1 MSQPKKVICPD
12 CGVEMNHHAM
22 KVDYGVDGPALVDNL
37 FGGAP
42 RSFEFRVSGCGFRV
56 PSELEAGSFG
66 SENVKVGT

>member
-1 MSQPKKVICPD
+1 MSG

-37 FGGAP
+37 FGGALGYWGHP
-42 RSFEFRVSGCGFRV
+42 RSLEVSSFGFRV

-66 SENVKVGT
+66 TEHVKVGT

>member
-37 FGGAP
+37 FGGALGYWGHP
-42 RSFEFRVSGCGFRV
+42 KEFRVSSFGLRV
-56 PSELEAGSFG
+56 PS
-66 SENVKVGT
+66 SE